1 MSEVYKVTHTNVL
14 GVLKIHVLNYLG
26 RCKEEG
32 YNILDI
38 KLCVKHPTFILSWPS
53 KEEIISNG
61 YEDIII
67 HVTCDATNFHC
78 TKFIIGG
85 LDDSYYDINNIH
97 EDKYETIPSICLKN
111 ITGDIMIHNCCSFYT
126 RIIINAPHMQS
137 LIVRGVSYVDY
148 LQLEYCAD
156 MYMIQLRD
164 GSFIN
169 KLKLYKCIIEYGIV
183 ECGVSTHGKDKYK
196 DNKSTVNEIEAVLSM
211 IFSYTIPRFS
221 SNFEIGGVTVDTVI
235 EPIKLKGNDNIKISS
250 KQSMIIEE

>member
-1 MSEVYKVTHTNVL
+1 MSEVYKVTHTNTL
-14 GVLKIHVLNYLG
+14 GVIKTHVLNYLNEC
-26 RCKEEG
+26 REKG

-38 KLCVKHPTFILSWPS
+38 ELCADCSTFILSWPS
-53 KEEIISNG
+53 KKEIISNG

-78 TKFIIGG
+78 TKFIIGD

-111 ITGDIMIHNCCSFYT
+111 ITGDVVIHNCCSFYT
-126 RIIINAPHMQS
+126 RITINAPHMQS

-169 KLKLYKCIIEYGIV
+169 KLKLYKCIVEYGIV
-183 ECGVSTHGKDKYK
+183 ECEVSTHEKDKYK

-221 SNFEIGGVTVDTVI
+221 SNYNIGSVTINTVM
-235 EPIKLKGNDNIKISS
+235 EPIRLKDNNDIKLLS